1 MSRAWGFRVALML
14 AACGPAASAWA
25 ETIELVT
32 YYPSSATTGDL
43 HVTSLTVGT
52 AYNGVT
58 PPDGVA
64 AIYDKL
70 WIGQGYT
77 NPDLDPAAL
86 RVVGFPGV
94 ADKVLFLPGTGGG
107 TLNVGIGTASPL
119 SPLDVSSTTS
129 SSSGTATAIFQDT
142 NGFLEKQ
149 LYFAVGSRAT
159 GLWPLTTDTATTTI
173 GASGTTAMN
182 LAFASGNT
190 EMMRIT
196 SAGNVGIGTAAPN
209 SRLDVEGSMSL
220 GVTVVTAS
228 LALTDAHNV
237 ILTNGA
243 GNITITLPAATNRT
257 GRTYYIK
264 KTDAGAG
271 TVTINAAGG
280 ALVEGAAA
288 FGLYAQ
294 GDMVRVITDGFNWF
308 TISGANELHPHMAKM
323 ARAAVQ
329 NIPSET
335 ATKIAFDTEEFDVG
349 NIASTATDRFTIL
362 RAGRYSVT
370 ASWWQSST
378 HSQWTLVGI
387 NRNGSSVA
395 NSVSWDDNRL
405 ENDSDTITE
414 VLDLAA
420 GDYLE
425 MVVVVGL
432 GGTQPTDTGIPSRP
446 RMSVVELRS

>member
-1 MSRAWGFRVALML
+1 
-14 AACGPAASAWA
+14 
-25 ETIELVT
+25 
-32 YYPSSATTGDL
+32 
-43 HVTSLTVGT
+43 
-52 AYNGVT
+52 
-58 PPDGVA
+58 
-64 AIYDKL
+64 
-70 WIGQGYT
+70 
-77 NPDLDPAAL
+77 
-86 RVVGFPGV
+86 
-94 ADKVLFLPGTGGG
+94 
-107 TLNVGIGTASPL
+107 
-119 SPLDVSSTTS
+119 
-129 SSSGTATAIFQDT
+129 
-142 NGFLEKQ
+142 
-149 LYFAVGSRAT
+149 
-159 GLWPLTTDTATTTI
+159 
-173 GASGTTAMN
+173 MN